1 MNILCKTYNMTLSEA
16 YKIWYK
22 ATIKVDNRVLEI
34 IRSLIRDHKNGI
46 YDNLTGETLDTF
58 DNQAIGNNRSSNLN
72 YGIPVLINRNP

>member
-1 MNILCKTYNMTLSEA
+1 MNILCKTYGMNLSEA

-22 ATIKVDNRVLEI
+22 ATIKVDQRVLEI
-34 IRSLIRDHKNGI
+34 IRSIIRDHKNGI
-46 YDNLTGETLDTF
+46 YDNLSGETLDTF